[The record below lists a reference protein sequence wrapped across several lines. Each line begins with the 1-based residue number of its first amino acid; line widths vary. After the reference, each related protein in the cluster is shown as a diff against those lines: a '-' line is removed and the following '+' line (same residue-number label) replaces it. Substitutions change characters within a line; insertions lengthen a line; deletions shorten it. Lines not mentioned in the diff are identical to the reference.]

1 MGRVIAIMRI
11 SDAVKSMQFSPIRR
25 FNPIAAKAEEEG
37 TKIYKLNIGQP
48 DIETPQCF
56 MDAIRDCTSSTIAY
70 EQSQGDKLL
79 VDSIIRYFKRD
90 YGVEYTE
97 DQIITT
103 NGGSEALTM
112 AFRAILNENDEVIIP
127 EPYYTNYN
135 SFVKTAGAI
144 ANPVKTSPEEGYQY
158 ASIGKLESALTTR
171 TKAIV
176 VNNPNNPTGRVLA
189 DEEME
194 YIADFAIE
202 HDLWIVC
209 DEVYREYVFDGK
221 APQTFATPLTEF
233 LTG

>member
-103 NGGSEALTM
+103 
-112 AFRAILNENDEVIIP
+112 V
-127 EPYYTNYN
+127 
-135 SFVKTAGAI
+135 
-144 ANPVKTSPEEGYQY
+144 
-158 ASIGKLESALTTR
+158 
-171 TKAIV
+171 
-176 VNNPNNPTGRVLA
+176 
-189 DEEME
+189 
-194 YIADFAIE
+194 
-202 HDLWIVC
+202 DL
-209 DEVYREYVFDGK
+209 R
-221 APQTFATPLTEF
+221 L
-233 LTG
+233 